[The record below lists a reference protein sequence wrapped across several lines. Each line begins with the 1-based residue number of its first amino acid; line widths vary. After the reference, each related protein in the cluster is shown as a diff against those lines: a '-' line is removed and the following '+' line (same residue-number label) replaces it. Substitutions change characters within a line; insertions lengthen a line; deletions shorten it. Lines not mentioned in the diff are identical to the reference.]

1 MGSFVYKK
9 FIHYCVVY
17 AFGINYGAALRDA
30 TVSCQT
36 RTAGGRRAVRSGR
49 RLRGDTRSRC
59 SLLGPRVS
67 LHRGG
72 VLGPAST
79 PQRSNE
85 ATRSLQYL
93 CPWPMGRSH
102 LPPGPRPRRPPTNTT
117 ATRAPLE
124 ERAKDT
130 TQPTSRMSQTHTR
143 SSEIRARSAP
153 PLGPVAV
160 R

>member
-1 MGSFVYKK
+1 VYKK

-72 VLGPAST
+72 GPRTGLHAAAVE
-79 PQRSNE
+79 RSNALAPVSLSMADGALSSSARAPPPPAPNQHDSNTR
-85 ATRSLQYL
+85 ATRGARQRY
-93 CPWPMGRSH
+93 
-102 LPPGPRPRRPPTNTT
+102 
-117 ATRAPLE
+117 
-124 ERAKDT
+124 DT
-130 TQPTSRMSQTHTR
+130 TDLPDVTDTYT
-143 SSEIRARSAP
+143 II
-153 PLGPVAV
+153 
-160 R
+160 